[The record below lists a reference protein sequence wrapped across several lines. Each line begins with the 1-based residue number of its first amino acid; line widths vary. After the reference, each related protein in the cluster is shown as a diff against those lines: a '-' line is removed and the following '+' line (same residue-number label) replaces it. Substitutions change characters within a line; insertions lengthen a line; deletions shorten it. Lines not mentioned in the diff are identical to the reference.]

1 MVYYAQTIE
10 QMRGNVELTAANPPA
25 AAVMPL
31 PGCDGKAGS
40 CSWRTFRTTAEAKI
54 NRACVAK

>member
-1 MVYYAQTIE
+1 
-10 QMRGNVELTAANPPA
+10 MRGNVELTAANPPA